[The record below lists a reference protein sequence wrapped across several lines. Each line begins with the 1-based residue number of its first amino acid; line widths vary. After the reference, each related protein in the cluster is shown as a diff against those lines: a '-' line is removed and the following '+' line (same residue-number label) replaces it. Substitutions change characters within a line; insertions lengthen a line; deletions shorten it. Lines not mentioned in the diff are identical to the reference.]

1 MARSLSAR
9 FRAWRDLGSVQDI
22 FMVTKLES
30 GEHPWTTVAAMVAE
44 VEGRPGFAGMSQ
56 DVTEHLR
63 PMMPLIEHLS
73 AGELGTLMPP
83 QPAAS
88 VSLI

>member
-1 MARSLSAR
+1 
-9 FRAWRDLGSVQDI
+9 
-22 FMVTKLES
+22 MVTNLES

-44 VEGRPGFAGMSQ
+44 VERRPGSVGMSQ
-56 DVTEHLR
+56 GVREHLR

-73 AGELGTLMPP
+73 AEELGTLMPP

-88 VSLI
+88 ASVI